1 LLEDLRSSEDAIEI
15 AKKFQAAVAL
25 GVAVEG
31 ELIPTTV
38 SIGIAIFPSDSDN
51 EEGLFKRADAAMYR
65 SKQNG
70 RNSIHLYSE
79 IPV

>member
-1 LLEDLRSSEDAIEI
+1 MMTDASGFCR
-15 AKKFQAAVAL
+15 KF
-25 GVAVEG
+25 
-31 ELIPTTV
+31 
-38 SIGIAIFPSDSDN
+38 IFPSDSDD

-79 IPV
+79 IYN